1 MGLSLVTIYVSMNFD
16 IILEQLS
23 EPFSVS
29 THVGESILVE
39 KVYHDC
45 LISLNHKT
53 TIADLIELDILYGLA
68 SCLLCLS

>member
-29 THVGESILVE
+29 TPVGESILALII
-39 KVYHDC
+39 YRDC
-45 LISLNHKT
+45 PIFVNHKST
-53 TIADLIELDILYGLA
+53 MTDVVELDIVYFVVII
-68 SCLLCLS
+68 CIY